1 MNVPV
6 TVHISETLIKRLEK
20 RNENLPDA
28 AWEAVQSYYALVDA
42 TAEEMRGMF
51 TDAEAAL
58 LCELFKNTDMGIDR
72 FPEWPMLFAWDVEDV
87 ERCEKISANYGVDP
101 VLLAEKLEVLTH
113 SQALWLMDKIR
124 QFKRR
129 EDAAALGE
137 EVVQVD
143 FATMD

>member
-6 TVHISETLIKRLEK
+6 NVHISEALIKRLEK
-20 RNENLPDA
+20 RNENLHDA
-28 AWEAVQSYYALVDA
+28 VREALQSYYALVDA
-42 TAEEMRGMF
+42 TAVEMRGMF
-51 TDAEAAL
+51 TDAESAL
-58 LCELFKNTDMGIDR
+58 LCELFKNNDMGIER
-72 FPEWPMLFAWDVEDV
+72 FQEWPMLFAWDVEDV
-87 ERCEKISANYGVDP
+87 ERCEKISVNYGVDP
-101 VLLAEKLEVLTH
+101 VLLSEKLEVLTH